1 MKIIAVICCAFLI
14 MCPYA
19 VSASDYPVKPIR
31 MIVPYPPGGGSDI
44 AARVV
49 GQKLSEVLGQQV
61 IIENRGGAAGVIG
74 TELAAQS
81 APDGYTLLFAVSTI
95 IVTPLLNSKV
105 RYDPVKDF
113 EPVSLVAVNPF
124 VLVANSAVPASSIKE
139 LIALAKAKPGKLNY
153 ASSGQGGPNHL
164 AMELFKSMAGI
175 DIVHVPYKGAGPAIT
190 DVVSGE
196 VQLMINNI
204 PPLLQWIKSGKL
216 RVLGVSDES
225 RSSVLPDIPTIHE
238 AGVPKYNYTSWYAVF
253 TPAKTPKDIVAKI
266 NAQIVKV
273 LADPGVVQV
282 FTRNGFGV
290 RSCTPE
296 ELGQFIREDSDRLKA
311 VIRSAG
317 IKTE

>member
-49 GQKLSEVLGQQV
+49 GQKLSEALGQQV

-190 DVVSGE
+190 DLVSGE

-290 RSCTPE
+290 RSCTTE